1 MAPLSKLS
9 RKSSTRSGEGPTPC
23 SAQSAGPHTLGNG
36 RSGRTSGSPLSRA
49 LPSTVGEPKE
59 YGLSEITKRT
69 SPPAGP
75 GFPVPHQDSIHTALK

>member
-1 MAPLSKLS
+1 M
-9 RKSSTRSGEGPTPC
+9 
-23 SAQSAGPHTLGNG
+23 
-36 RSGRTSGSPLSRA
+36 RTSASTAVCRSTALVGIIHGCVGWIAGSPLSRA

-69 SPPAGP
+69 PPPAGP